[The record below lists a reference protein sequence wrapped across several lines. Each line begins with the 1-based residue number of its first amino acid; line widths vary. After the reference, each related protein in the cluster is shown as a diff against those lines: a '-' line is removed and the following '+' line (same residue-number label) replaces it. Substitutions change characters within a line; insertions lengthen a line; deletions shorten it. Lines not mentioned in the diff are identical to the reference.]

1 MIPIVSESS
10 LRERDGNYAVI
21 GCLLLIAAL
30 TTLGIFAWIF
40 LKAV

>member
-1 MIPIVSESS
+1 MILIVPEMSS
-10 LRERDGNYAVI
+10 RERDGNYAVI